1 MRLDKI
7 DRIMTYAFPVILVL
21 LGIIYYY
28 VNPSLQGH
36 PIQCP
41 WRVLTGTLCPACG
54 FQRALNALVHGNIAQ
69 AFSYNYFFI
78 LSVPYALAAVLVSW
92 YNIGHRLDGLKS
104 IVFHPVTL
112 KGYVLLF
119 IAWWIIRNLLHI

>member
-1 MRLDKI
+1 
-7 DRIMTYAFPVILVL
+7 MTYAFPVILVL

-92 YNIGHRLDGLKS
+92 YNIGHRLDGLKR

-112 KGYVLLF
+112 KSYVILF
-119 IAWWIIRNLLHI
+119 IAWWVIRNLLHI

>member
-1 MRLDKI
+1 MLNKVDKI
-7 DRIMTYAFPVILVL
+7 MPYAFPVILVL

-54 FQRALNALVHGNIAQ
+54 SQRALNALVHGHLGQ
-69 AFSYNYFFI
+69 ALSYNYFFI
-78 LSVPYALAAVLVSW
+78 LSIPYATAAVMVTW
-92 YNIGHRLDGLKS
+92 YNFGHRLDGLKRL
-104 IVFHPVTL
+104 VFHPITL
-112 KGYVLLF
+112 KAYVVLF
-119 IAWWIIRNLLHI
+119 FAWWIARNIIHI

>member
-1 MRLDKI
+1 MSL
-7 DRIMTYAFPVILVL
+7 AFPVIMILIGL
-21 LGIIYYY
+21 FYYY
-28 VNPSLQGH
+28 VDPSTLH
-36 PIQCP
+36 FPIQCP

-69 AFSYNYFFI
+69 AFSYNYFFF

-92 YNIGHRLDGLKS
+92 YNIGHRLDGLKR

-119 IAWWIIRNLLHI
+119 FAWWIIRNLLHI